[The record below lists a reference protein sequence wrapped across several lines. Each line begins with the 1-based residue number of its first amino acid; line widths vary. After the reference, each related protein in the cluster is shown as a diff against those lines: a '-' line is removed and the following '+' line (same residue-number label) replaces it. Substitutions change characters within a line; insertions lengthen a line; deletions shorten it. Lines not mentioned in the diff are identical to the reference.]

1 MSDTSQA
8 VTIYNQISDPMA
20 ACRAFGLDIARS
32 QIFGCQNEHQ
42 GVVLAME
49 CFARKCTP
57 FDLAT
62 KYDII
67 QGKLSMKADAM
78 LAGFEEAGGEYE
90 VKEYSP
96 NACEVT
102 FKRGKSSITIRIT
115 WDEAQKESWPWMK
128 DKKTGDMRLKD
139 NWETA
144 IGRQDMMWA
153 RVVSRGVRRLAPG
166 VVCGRY
172 TPEEIVDFGDAPQ
185 AQAQPTQPAQVKQA
199 EQELSPPPSLPVK
212 ASEAK
217 ADVVIDAEY
226 TIVGKSEAKPEPS
239 ASETQHQVKTSE
251 RCSETQVKEIKEA
264 MAAAKQV
271 GMTDIVARVREKLEK
286 HGLKLADLSI
296 KEADILLDAIKMKT
310 LDKFFELSLTGY
322 IDIPF

>member
-8 VTIYNQISDPMA
+8 VTIYNQIQDPMS

-32 QIFGCQNEHQ
+32 QIFGCANESQ

-57 FDLAT
+57 FELAT

-78 LAGFEEAGGEYE
+78 LAGFEESGGEYE

-96 NACEVT
+96 NACEVI
-102 FKRGKSSITIRIT
+102 FRRGKSAITIRIT
-115 WDEAQKESWPWMK
+115 WEEAKAESWPWMK
-128 DKKTGDMRLKD
+128 DKKTGEMRLKD
-139 NWETA
+139 NWETS

-185 AQAQPTQPAQVKQA
+185 PQAQPVQPAK
-199 EQELSPPPSLPVK
+199 PSTPAPK
-212 ASEAK
+212 TTEPEST
-217 ADVVIDAEY
+217 VIDAEF
-226 TIVGKSEAKPEPS
+226 VVVNEGESEPKPELS
-239 ASETQHQVKTSE
+239 TSKTQHQVKTSD

-264 MAAAKQV
+264 MAAAKQTGV
-271 GMTDIVARVREKLEK
+271 TDIIFRVREKLQK
-286 HGLKLADLSI
+286 HDLKLDQLSI
-296 KEADILLDAIKMKT
+296 KEADILLDAIKMKS
-310 LDKFFELSLTGY
+310 LDKFLELSLL
-322 IDIPF
+322 PF

>member
-8 VTIYNQISDPMA
+8 VTIYNQIQDPMA
-20 ACRAFGLDIARS
+20 ACRSFGTDIARS
-32 QIFGCQNEHQ
+32 QIFGCANEHQ

-57 FDLAT
+57 LTLAT
-62 KYDII
+62 QYDII

-96 NACEVT
+96 NACEIT

-115 WDEAQKESWPWMK
+115 WEDAKAESWPWMK
-128 DKKTGDMRLKD
+128 DKKTGEIRLKD

-185 AQAQPTQPAQVKQA
+185 AQAQAQSAQSAQTQQPTPKQA
-199 EQELSPPPSLPVK
+199 EPEST
-212 ASEAK
+212 
-217 ADVVIDAEY
+217 VIDAEF
-226 TIVGKSEAKPEPS
+226 VVVNEAESKPGSNPEPS
-239 ASETQHQVKTSE
+239 TSETQHQVKVSD
-251 RCSETQVKEIKEA
+251 RCSESQVKEIKDA
-264 MAAAKQV
+264 MVAAKQT
-271 GMTDIVARVREKLEK
+271 GIPDIIPRVREKLEK
-286 HGLKLADLSI
+286 HRLKLEQLSV
-296 KEADILLDAIKMKT
+296 KEADILLGAINMKT
-310 LDKFFELSLTGY
+310 LDRFFEHSLEGVKL
-322 IDIPF
+322 PF

>member
-1 MSDTSQA
+1 MSSDTSQT
-8 VTIYNQISDPMA
+8 VTIYNQISDPMS
-20 ACRAFGLDIARS
+20 ACRAFGQDIARS

-57 FDLAT
+57 LTLAT
-62 KYDII
+62 QYDII

-96 NACEVT
+96 SACEVT

-115 WDEAQKESWPWMK
+115 WEEAKAESWPWMK
-128 DKKTGDMRLKD
+128 DKKTGEIRLKD

-185 AQAQPTQPAQVKQA
+185 VQTQPVQPHKQSTPAPVQESKPA
-199 EQELSPPPSLPVK
+199 ETEST
-212 ASEAK
+212 
-217 ADVVIDAEY
+217 VIDAEFVVVNEGE
-226 TIVGKSEAKPEPS
+226 TKPEPKPEPS
-239 ASETQHQVKTSE
+239 TSETQYQVKTTD

-271 GMTDIVARVREKLEK
+271 GMTDIVTRVREKLEK
-286 HGLKLADLSI
+286 HGLKLADISI
-296 KEADILLDAIKMKT
+296 KEADILLDAIKMKS
-310 LDKFFELSLTGY
+310 LDKFLELSLTGC
-322 IDIPF
+322 ISIPF